1 MEEELHGFW
10 KKECYKDED
19 FLSDVENEPYMAR
32 LIARGF
38 NQRPGVDLFETF
50 DQVISFD
57 VVRTI
62 LAISVIRG

>member
-1 MEEELHGFW
+1 MEEELRGLW

-19 FLSDVENEPYMAR
+19 FLSDGENEPHMAR

-38 NQRPGVDLFETF
+38 NQRPGVDLFEKF
-50 DQVISFD
+50 DPVISFD

-62 LAISVIRG
+62 LAISAIRG